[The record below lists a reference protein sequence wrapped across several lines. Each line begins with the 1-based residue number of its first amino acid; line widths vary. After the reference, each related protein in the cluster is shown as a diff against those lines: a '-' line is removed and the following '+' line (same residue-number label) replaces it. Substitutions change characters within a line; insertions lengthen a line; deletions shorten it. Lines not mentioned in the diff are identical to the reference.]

1 MVFETLTSIIHYVGG
16 FGGNTGIHDAHN
28 VAWKLALVLKGKAG
42 EELVTKTYH
51 DERYPVSKKTVDQV
65 FERFVVRAAPDL
77 FADDVEV
84 EEEVPEPHL
93 ELGYQYHSRA
103 LTTNKLGFVTS
114 DPATAKARPGTM
126 AHHVL
131 IKTQSRE
138 DEAYPVAD
146 LLGSDFVLIAGH
158 EGSAWLD
165 AAKVAVQTDPTLPEL
180 ATHQLTQDNT
190 AFYEKYDITRAGCVL
205 IRPDGFVAW
214 SEAKCATSGWGAMGL
229 PDAERT
235 IKCVL
240 KQILCITPE
249 QSMTRGSSMASA
261 DSAIA
266 LPKDDG
272 TTVSMATEVF
282 KQERALQQEN
292 DDLQR
297 QLRENEE
304 RLAELRMFNELQD
317 KIAMLAMRLDLHTGG
332 IDVKELSKLT

>member
-1 MVFETLTSIIHYVGG
+1 M
-16 FGGNTGIHDAHN
+16 
-28 VAWKLALVLKGKAG
+28 ALVLKGKAG

-77 FADDVEV
+77 FADNVEV
-84 EEEVPEPHL
+84 EEEVPEAHL

-103 LTTNKLGFVTS
+103 LTTNKLNSVTS
-114 DPATAKARPGTM
+114 DPATTKARPGTM

-131 IKTQSRE
+131 IKTEGRE
-138 DEAYPVAD
+138 DLSYPVAD

-165 AAKVAVQTDPTLPEL
+165 AAKAAVQTDLTLPEL
-180 ATHQLTQDNT
+180 AACQLTQDNA
-190 AFYEKYDITRAGCVL
+190 AFYEKYDVTSAGCVL
-205 IRPDGFVAW
+205 VRPDGFVAW

-229 PDAERT
+229 PDAEQ
-235 IKCVL
+235 IVKCVL

-249 QSMTRGSSMASA
+249 RSRTRESSLASA

-272 TTVSMATEVF
+272 TAISMATEVF

-292 DDLQR
+292 EDLQR
-297 QLRENEE
+297 QLRENEQ
-304 RLAELRMFNELQD
+304 RLAELRMFSEIQD
-317 KIAMLAMRLDLHTGG
+317 KMAMLAMRLDLHTVGT
-332 IDVKELSKLT
+332 DAKESSQLT

>member
-1 MVFETLTSIIHYVGG
+1 
-16 FGGNTGIHDAHN
+16 
-28 VAWKLALVLKGKAG
+28 LALVLKGKAA

-51 DERYPVSKKTVDQV
+51 DERYPVAKKTVDQV

-84 EEEVPEPHL
+84 EEEVPEAHL

-103 LTTNKLGFVTS
+103 LTTNKLGTVTS

-126 AHHVL
+126 AHHVM
-131 IKTQSRE
+131 IKTEGRE
-138 DEAYPVAD
+138 DEAYAVAD

-158 EGSAWLD
+158 GASAWLD
-165 AAKVAVQTDPTLPEL
+165 AAKAAAQSDPTLPGL
-180 ATHQLTQDNT
+180 TTHHLTQDNT
-190 AFYEKYDITRAGCVL
+190 AFHEKYEITTAGCVL

-229 PDAERT
+229 PDAEHI

-249 QSMTRGSSMASA
+249 RSMTRESSVASA

-272 TTVSMATEVF
+272 TAVSMATEVF
-282 KQERALQQEN
+282 KRERTLQQEN
-292 DDLQR
+292 EDLQR

-304 RLAELRMFNELQD
+304 RLAELRIFSELQD
-317 KIAMLAMRLDLHTGG
+317 KMAMLAMRLDLHTVGT
-332 IDVKELSKLT
+332 DVKQ

>member
-1 MVFETLTSIIHYVGG
+1 MMFETLTSTFHSVGG

-28 VAWKLALVLKGKAG
+28 IAWKLALVLKGKAG

-51 DERYPVSKKTVDQV
+51 DERYPVAKKTVDQV

-93 ELGYQYHSRA
+93 ELGYKYHSRA
-103 LTTNKLGFVTS
+103 LTTNKLGSVTS

-131 IKTQSRE
+131 IKTQGRE
-138 DEAYPVAD
+138 NEPYPIAD

-180 ATHQLTQDNT
+180 AAHQLTKDNT
-190 AFYEKYDITRAGCVL
+190 AFYEKYEITTSGCVL

-229 PDAERT
+229 PDAEHT

-249 QSMTRGSSMASA
+249 QSMTRGSSMTSA

-272 TTVSMATEVF
+272 TAVSMAAEVF

-292 DDLQR
+292 DNLQR
-297 QLRENEE
+297 QMRDNEE
-304 RLAELRMFNELQD
+304 RLAKLRMFNELQD
-317 KIAMLAMRLDLHTGG
+317 KMAMLAMRLDLHTGG
-332 IDVKELSKLT
+332 MDVKGLSKLA

>member
-1 MVFETLTSIIHYVGG
+1 
-16 FGGNTGIHDAHN
+16 
-28 VAWKLALVLKGKAG
+28 LALVLKGKAG

-84 EEEVPEPHL
+84 EDEVPEAHL

-131 IKTQSRE
+131 IKTQGRE
-138 DEAYPVAD
+138 DEAYPVAN

-165 AAKVAVQTDPTLPEL
+165 AAKAAVQADPTLPEL

-190 AFYEKYDITRAGCVL
+190 AFYEKYNITTAGCVL
-205 IRPDGFVAW
+205 VRPDGFVAW

-229 PDAERT
+229 PDAEHT

-266 LPKDDG
+266 LPKDDV
-272 TTVSMATEVF
+272 TAVSMATEAF
-282 KQERALQQEN
+282 KREQALQQEN
-292 DDLQR
+292 DDL
-297 QLRENEE
+297 
-304 RLAELRMFNELQD
+304 
-317 KIAMLAMRLDLHTGG
+317 
-332 IDVKELSKLT
+332 

>member
-1 MVFETLTSIIHYVGG
+1 M
-16 FGGNTGIHDAHN
+16 
-28 VAWKLALVLKGKAG
+28 ALVLKDKAG
-42 EELVTKTYH
+42 EELITKTYH

-84 EEEVPEPHL
+84 EDEVPEPHL

-103 LTTNKLGFVTS
+103 LTTNNLGSVTS

-131 IKTQSRE
+131 IKTKERE
-138 DEAYPVAD
+138 HEAYPVAD

-158 EGSAWLD
+158 DGSAWLD
-165 AAKVAVQTDPTLPEL
+165 AARAAVKNDPTLPKL
-180 ATHQLTQDNT
+180 ATHQLTQDNM
-190 AFYEKYDITRAGCVL
+190 AFYEKYEVTTAGCVL

-229 PDAERT
+229 PDAEQT

-240 KQILCITPE
+240 QQILCITPE
-249 QSMTRGSSMASA
+249 RSMTRASSMASA
-261 DSAIA
+261 DSAIV
-266 LPKDDG
+266 LPKDNDAV
-272 TTVSMATEVF
+272 VSMATEVF
-282 KQERALQQEN
+282 KRERALQQET
-292 DDLQR
+292 DGLQR

-304 RLAELRMFNELQD
+304 RLAELRKFSKLQD
-317 KIAMLAMRLDLHTGG
+317 EMAMLAMRLDLHTVDV
-332 IDVKELSKLT
+332 DVK

>member
-1 MVFETLTSIIHYVGG
+1 
-16 FGGNTGIHDAHN
+16 
-28 VAWKLALVLKGKAG
+28 LALVLKGKAG

-77 FADDVEV
+77 FADNVEV
-84 EEEVPEPHL
+84 EDEVPEAHL

-103 LTTNKLGFVTS
+103 LTTNKLDSVTS

-131 IKTQSRE
+131 IKTEGRE
-138 DEAYPVAD
+138 DQAYPVAD

-158 EGSAWLD
+158 EGSTWLD
-165 AAKVAVQTDPTLPEL
+165 AAKAAVQTDLALPEL
-180 ATHQLTQDNT
+180 ATHQLTQDN
-190 AFYEKYDITRAGCVL
+190 AVLYEKYDITTAGCVL

-229 PDAERT
+229 PDAEHI

-249 QSMTRGSSMASA
+249 RSRTRESSLASA

-266 LPKDDG
+266 LLKDDD
-272 TTVSMATEVF
+272 TAVSMATEVF
-282 KQERALQQEN
+282 KQERALQQEKEV
-292 DDLQR
+292 LQR

-304 RLAELRMFNELQD
+304 HLAELRMFSELQD
-317 KIAMLAMRLDLHTGG
+317 KMAMLAMRLNLHTVGT
-332 IDVKELSKLT
+332 DAKESSQLT

>member
-1 MVFETLTSIIHYVGG
+1 M
-16 FGGNTGIHDAHN
+16 
-28 VAWKLALVLKGKAG
+28 ALVLKGKAG

-77 FADDVEV
+77 FADNVEV
-84 EEEVPEPHL
+84 EDEVPEAHL

-103 LTTNKLGFVTS
+103 LTTNKLDSVTS

-131 IKTQSRE
+131 IKTEGRE
-138 DEAYPVAD
+138 DQAYPVAD

-158 EGSAWLD
+158 EGSTWLD
-165 AAKVAVQTDPTLPEL
+165 AAKAAVQTDLALPEL
-180 ATHQLTQDNT
+180 ATHQLTQDN
-190 AFYEKYDITRAGCVL
+190 AVLYEKYDITTAGCVL

-229 PDAERT
+229 PDAEHI

-249 QSMTRGSSMASA
+249 RSRTRESSLASA

-266 LPKDDG
+266 LLKDDD
-272 TTVSMATEVF
+272 TAVSMATEVF
-282 KQERALQQEN
+282 KQERALQQEKEV
-292 DDLQR
+292 LQR

-304 RLAELRMFNELQD
+304 HLAELRMFSELQD
-317 KIAMLAMRLDLHTGG
+317 KMAMLAMRLNLHTVGT
-332 IDVKELSKLT
+332 DARESSQLT

>member
-1 MVFETLTSIIHYVGG
+1 M
-16 FGGNTGIHDAHN
+16 
-28 VAWKLALVLKGKAG
+28 ALVLKGRAG

-51 DERYPVSKKTVDQV
+51 DERYPVAKKTVDQV

-84 EEEVPEPHL
+84 EDEVPEPHL

-103 LTTNKLGFVTS
+103 LTTSNLGSVTS

-131 IKTQSRE
+131 IKTKDRE

-165 AAKVAVQTDPTLPEL
+165 AAKAAVKNDPTLPEL
-180 ATHQLTQDNT
+180 ATHQLTEENK
-190 AFYEKYDITRAGCVL
+190 AFFDKYDLTTAGCVL

-214 SEAKCATSGWGAMGL
+214 SEAKGATFGWGAMGL
-229 PDAERT
+229 PDAENT

-249 QSMTRGSSMASA
+249 RSMTRASSMA
-261 DSAIA
+261 DSAIE
-266 LPKDDG
+266 LPKDNG
-272 TTVSMATEVF
+272 AAVSMAAEVF
-282 KQERALQQEN
+282 KREQALQQEK
-292 DDLQR
+292 DGLQR

-304 RLAELRMFNELQD
+304 RLAELRHFSELQN
-317 KIAMLAMRLDLHTGG
+317 KLAMLAMRLDLHTGG
-332 IDVKELSKLT
+332 VDVKESSTLAGDI